1 MSIFQTAPEPKSLL
15 ARHRVLSP
23 TAGIRVSPI
32 CLGGM
37 SLTNV
42 QESFFGKAD
51 DPYEVLDTFFDM
63 GGNFIDTSNI
73 YQEEASEKVIG
84 EWIEKR
90 KNRDQIVLATKYTA
104 GYRAYQ
110 RETEPIQ
117 TNFTGNSRK
126 SMHVSVNASLKKLK
140 TDYIDI
146 LYVHWWDSVTSVE
159 EVMRGLHTL
168 VMAEKVLYLGVSDTP
183 AWVVMKANGFA
194 RQHGLTPF
202 SLYQGKW
209 SASFRDL
216 EAEIIPMC
224 RDQGM
229 AIAPWECLSGG
240 KLLSKEQ
247 RKAKEGGRQSGPPSE
262 VQIKISEKLEEIATR
277 KSTTVQAVALAY
289 LFHKTPYVFPIIGAR
304 KVEHVKA
311 FNDSLS
317 IALTQEDLDSVDGA
331 VPFNPLFPM
340 TFLYEFGA
348 DRKYSLSLTAADN
361 FMYRMAAQMD
371 HPEHQQPIKPKQK

>member
-1 MSIFQTAPEPKSLL
+1 MSIFQTAPQPKSLL

-23 TAGIRVSPI
+23 TAGVRVSPI
-32 CLGGM
+32 CLVYMEG
-37 SLTNV
+37 
-42 QESFFGKAD
+42 FFGRAD
-51 DPYEVLDTFFDM
+51 DPFEVLDTFFEM
-63 GGNFIDTSNI
+63 GGNFIDTANF
-73 YQEEASEKVIG
+73 YQEEASEKI
-84 EWIEKR
+84 I
-90 KNRDQIVLATKYTA
+90 
-104 GYRAYQ
+104 
-110 RETEPIQ
+110 
-117 TNFTGNSRK
+117 GNSRK
-126 SMHVSVNASLKKLK
+126 SMHVSVIASLEKLK

-146 LYVHWWDSVTSVE
+146 LYVHWWDCVTSVE

-183 AWVVMKANGFA
+183 AWVVMKANDFA

-209 SASFRDL
+209 SASFRDM
-216 EAEIIPMC
+216 EAEIIPMY

-247 RKAKEGGRQSGPPSE
+247 RKVKEGGRQSGPPTE
-262 VQIKISEKLEEIATR
+262 EQIKVSEKLEAIATR

-304 KVEHVKA
+304 KVEHVKV

-317 IALTQEDLDSVDGA
+317 VALTQEDLNFVDSA
-331 VPFNPLFPM
+331 VPFNPIFPM
-340 TFLYEFGA
+340 TFLYEFGG
-348 DRKYSLSLTAADN
+348 DRKYNLSLTAADN
-361 FMYRMAAQMD
+361 FLYRMAAQMD
-371 HPEHQQPIKPKQK
+371 HPEHQQVRTI